1 MYGHILYCSADC
13 GYEMTR
19 RTGNEGLH
27 TRVVQDKR
35 ERVEGQEAMRLADLD
50 RERGSSCGH
59 DAEVF
64 GHCDTC
70 ELDRL
75 RALLARCAAALEA
88 VPDPS
93 AAELELIEE
102 AKRG

>member
-1 MYGHILYCSADC
+1 
-13 GYEMTR
+13 MTR

-50 RERGSSCGH
+50 RENAGAAYRKECEAS
-59 DAEVF
+59 DIARDEVI
-64 GHCDTC
+64 
-70 ELDRL
+70 RL

-93 AAELELIEE
+93 AAELELIAE